1 MIYSNNNLLYV
12 FVFVK
17 NFFQFFK
24 IFFCETLK
32 YVEQALESKE
42 LESFFTMKRVK
53 KNLGGEDGENPPDD
67 STNNSA
73 VPSNPQP

>member
-24 IFFCETLK
+24 IFF
-32 YVEQALESKE
+32 V
-42 LESFFTMKRVK
+42 RR
-53 KNLGGEDGENPPDD
+53 
-67 STNNSA
+67 
-73 VPSNPQP
+73 